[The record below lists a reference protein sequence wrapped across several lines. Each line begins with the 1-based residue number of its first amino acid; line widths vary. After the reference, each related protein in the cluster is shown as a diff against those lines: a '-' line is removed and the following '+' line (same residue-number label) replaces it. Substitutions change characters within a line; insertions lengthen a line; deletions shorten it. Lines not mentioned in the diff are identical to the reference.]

1 MTFSR
6 SHIGAFCTAA
16 LLAAVTACSSSSS
29 STAPAT
35 VKIDGSTALQ
45 PLVEQAAA
53 DYSAKHPEVKIV
65 VNGGGSAKGIFDAS
79 NHSVDIG
86 DSDVEA
92 ALPALVDHPVA
103 VNAFAVVTGP
113 NAGVQTLSKAQIA
126 KIFDKSVTNWKQLGG
141 HDQAIVLINRPLGS
155 GTRKVFSMY
164 FLGGREPNNG
174 GSTLDSSTDVAQ
186 KVKNTAGA
194 VSYVALSY
202 ANRYNVPVIHV
213 DGVAPTVDNI
223 RNRSYA
229 FWAYEHM
236 YTTANSSPAADAFID
251 YLRSDDGVIDRLGF
265 IAIKDVA
272 KASLSTPSTTQ

>member
-6 SHIGAFCTAA
+6 SLIGAF
-16 LLAAVTACSSSSS
+16 LAAAILASAAGCSSSSS
-29 STAPAT
+29 SNAPAT
-35 VKIDGSTALQ
+35 IKIDGSTALQ

-86 DSDVEA
+86 NSDVDA
-92 ALPALVDHPVA
+92 ALPALVDHAVA
-103 VNAFAVVTGP
+103 VNAFAVVVGP
-113 NAGVQTLSKAQIA
+113 NTGVQTLSKAQIA
-126 KIFDKSVTNWKQLGG
+126 KIFDKAVTNWKQLGG
-141 HDQAIVLINRPLGS
+141 HDQVIVLINRPLGS
-155 GTRKVFSMY
+155 GTRKVFSTY
-164 FLGGREPNNG
+164 FLGGREPDTG
-174 GSTLDSSTDVAQ
+174 AMTLESSTQVAQ
-186 KVKNTAGA
+186 KVKNTPGA

-202 ANRYNVPVIHV
+202 ANRFNVPVV
-213 DGVAPTVDNI
+213 SVNGVAPTVDNI

-236 YTTANSSPAADAFID
+236 YTTAKSSPAADAFID

-272 KASLSTPSTTQ
+272 KASLSSPSTTQ